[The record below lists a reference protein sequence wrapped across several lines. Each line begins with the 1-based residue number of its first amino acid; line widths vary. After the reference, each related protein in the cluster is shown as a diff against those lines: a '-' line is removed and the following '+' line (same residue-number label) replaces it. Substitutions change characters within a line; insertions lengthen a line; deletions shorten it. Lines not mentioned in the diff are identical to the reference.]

1 MLTAVRESDSTN
13 RPHPQ
18 PAAQRWSVGGIGGA
32 MDGAR
37 ELTGNPRRSLAVIVD
52 RIGGGPT
59 QVLLVAVHISVSKTA
74 IHVRAREGG
83 RLPQ

>member
-1 MLTAVRESDSTN
+1 MTVLIGHILSL
-13 RPHPQ
+13 Q
-18 PAAQRWSVGGIGGA
+18 PRGGQLGGIGGA
-32 MDGAR
+32 TDGAR
-37 ELTGNPRRSLAVIVD
+37 ELIGNPRRSLAVIVD

-74 IHVRAREGG
+74 IHVRARDGG